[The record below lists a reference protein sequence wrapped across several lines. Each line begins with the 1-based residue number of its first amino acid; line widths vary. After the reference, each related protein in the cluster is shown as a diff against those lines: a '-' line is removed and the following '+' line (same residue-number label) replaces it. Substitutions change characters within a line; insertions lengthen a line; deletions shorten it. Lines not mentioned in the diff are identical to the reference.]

1 MAKRK
6 RKPRSR
12 RWFEE
17 LLDRDPCIVTPA
29 VLDAL
34 TTKEI
39 GDLGE
44 SIAARHLYDHGYE
57 LIEFS
62 YRCAE
67 GEADL
72 IACDPCDGQVVLVE
86 VKTRRVS
93 SPRAEIFPEEA
104 VTARKQSTYR
114 RIAALFAM
122 ENFPVP
128 AIRFDVIAVT
138 LIPGYPPAIDH
149 IEGAFDWDAGL

>member
-1 MAKRK
+1 MGRRK
-6 RKPRSR
+6 RVTRSR
-12 RWFEE
+12 RWFDE
-17 LLDRDPCIVTPA
+17 LLDRGPSIFTP
-29 VLDAL
+29 VMLDAM

-44 SIAARHLYDHGYE
+44 AIAARHLFERGYE

-72 IACDPCDGQVVLVE
+72 IANDPAGGQIVLVE

-93 SPRAEIFPEEA
+93 SPTAGLFPEQA
-104 VTARKQSTYR
+104 VTAKKQRTYR
-114 RIAALFAM
+114 RIAALYAM
-122 ENFPVP
+122 ERFPVP
-128 AIRFDVIAVT
+128 SIRFDVVAVT
-138 LIPGYPPAIDH
+138 LCAGSPAAIEH
-149 IEGAFDWDAGL
+149 IEGAFDWDAGQ